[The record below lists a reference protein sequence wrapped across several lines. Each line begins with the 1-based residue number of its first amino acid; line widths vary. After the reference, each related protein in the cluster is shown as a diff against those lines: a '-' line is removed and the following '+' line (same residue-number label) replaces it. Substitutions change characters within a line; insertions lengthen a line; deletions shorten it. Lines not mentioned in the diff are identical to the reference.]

1 MTVIEELAEEMYE
14 NIGEDECTIDVQDN
28 IIVVYLDLP
37 NTENYVSFINIIER
51 FLTKSKFDIE
61 DFDIDG
67 DYEGQIE
74 IVYDGEE
81 GE

>member
-14 NIGEDECTIDVQDN
+14 SIGEDECTIDVQDN

>member
-14 NIGEDECTIDVQDN
+14 TIGEDECTIDVQDN
-28 IIVVYLDLP
+28 VITIYLDLP
-37 NTENYVSFINIIER
+37 NTENYISFINIIER

-61 DFDIDG
+61 DFDFDG

-74 IVYDGEE
+74 IIYDGEE